1 MAGRSCSSVLLVAKV
16 RTVVRSSGGKLPGP
30 SGARGVLQS
39 GQPRSHEAFSPA
51 ADSMSITV
59 EFGGDVLVGGL
70 VALSSPEDDVA
81 AEGKCLRSG
90 ASLYERLELL
100 AGVVGE
106 YDR

>member
-1 MAGRSCSSVLLVAKV
+1 
-16 RTVVRSSGGKLPGP
+16 
-30 SGARGVLQS
+30 
-39 GQPRSHEAFSPA
+39 
-51 ADSMSITV
+51 V